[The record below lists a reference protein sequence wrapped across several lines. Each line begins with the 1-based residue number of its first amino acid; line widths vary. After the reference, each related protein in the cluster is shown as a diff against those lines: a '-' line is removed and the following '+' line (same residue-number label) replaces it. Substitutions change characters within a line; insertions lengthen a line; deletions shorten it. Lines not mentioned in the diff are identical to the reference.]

1 MEIVRFNIRSKLKCY
16 ANCKH
21 LIKKPH
27 YTYKKL
33 GFLNNVATHVKTR
46 TSQVKE
52 IKILKQRAVTTNPGT
67 KTPIY
72 PGRML

>member
-1 MEIVRFNIRSKLKCY
+1 MYGINLSQILITDAMVFNKRLPTPAY
-16 ANCKH
+16 VVMRA
-21 LIKKPH
+21 
-27 YTYKKL
+27 
-33 GFLNNVATHVKTR
+33 
-46 TSQVKE
+46 SQVKE